1 MGCCDET
8 KRIQDFVEKLGVK
21 DNITPEDFAK
31 ALESAIADR
40 AKIFYFIYK
49 TLQRLHPEIDADE
62 VMATASHEF
71 GKYNSKKMGRV
82 KDAADALLNQTS
94 RGGMLAFKQEITE
107 LSEKSAEK
115 CMYNCPHVNAFKELG
130 CSQEEISKLCKMLLM
145 PGDFALLEPFPS
157 IRLEFPKTLAEDD
170 VCIMKITK
178 QE

>member
-1 MGCCDET
+1 MSCCDET

-21 DNITPEDFAK
+21 DNVTPEDFGK
-31 ALESAIADR
+31 AIEGAIADR

-71 GKYNSKKMGRV
+71 GKYNSKKMGSV

-130 CSQEEISKLCKMLLM
+130 CSQEEITKLCKMLLM